1 MLSTDLGAAAIL
13 RAEGDGGE
21 MKVLTLLLATML
33 FPAMAQADMLERQTA
48 RAIRNA
54 GHWCDRVTDM
64 REDKRQSTPERRVVL
79 VTCYDIRHL
88 AQYELIL
95 GADNK
100 LRSIRK
106 L

>member
-1 MLSTDLGAAAIL
+1 
-13 RAEGDGGE
+13 
-21 MKVLTLLLATML
+21 MKAVSVLLATM
-33 FPAMAQADMLERQTA
+33 FFSQAAQADMLERQTA

-54 GHWCDRVTDM
+54 GHWCDRVSDM

-88 AQYELIL
+88 AQYELVL

>member
-1 MLSTDLGAAAIL
+1 MRFLAIL
-13 RAEGDGGE
+13 TAA
-21 MKVLTLLLATML
+21 TLLAV
-33 FPAMAQADMLERQTA
+33 PAQADMLERQTA
-48 RAIRNA
+48 RAIRKA

-64 REDKRQSTPERRVVL
+64 QVDKRQSTPERRVVL

-88 AQYELIL
+88 AQYELVV

-100 LRSIRK
+100 VRSIRK

>member
-1 MLSTDLGAAAIL
+1 
-13 RAEGDGGE
+13 
-21 MKVLTLLLATML
+21 MKALTSLLTTMLLAV
-33 FPAMAQADMLERQTA
+33 PAQADMLERQAA
-48 RAIRNA
+48 RAIRKA

-95 GADNK
+95 GVDDK
-100 LRSIRK
+100 LHSIRK